1 LLLSGSHQQIS
12 LKCINEH
19 NNRKTTL
26 DIIKIIVNKR
36 IIAKVKRTIKSH
48 WISIR

>member
-1 LLLSGSHQQIS
+1 LFNLLLGGLHQQIS

-19 NNRKTTL
+19 NNRKKTL
-26 DIIKIIVNKR
+26 DVINIAVNKR

-48 WISIR
+48 